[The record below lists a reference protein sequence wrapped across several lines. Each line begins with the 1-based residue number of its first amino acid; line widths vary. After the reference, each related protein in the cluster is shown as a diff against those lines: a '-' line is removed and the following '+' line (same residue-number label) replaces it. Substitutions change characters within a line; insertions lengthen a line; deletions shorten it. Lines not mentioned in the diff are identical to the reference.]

1 MMRTIRILATI
12 YLCLLSGAHQIAVAD
27 ENTDPLAFFLNQLE
41 SYQAD
46 FKQTLSNEQ
55 GEALETSTG
64 KVYMQN
70 PGRYRWEYEQP
81 YVQLLITDSETLWIY
96 DKDLVQI
103 TIKNVAGAID
113 NTPAAIISGQQNLTE
128 NFVVVN
134 MGVIE
139 GFDWV
144 ELTPRDIENQYRSIR
159 LGFDKSNLIMM
170 ILNDNLGQITR
181 IDFLNPVRN
190 QRFGGPLFTF
200 EIPAGVDVIDERQ
213 LEKPDKSVTDPISE
227 TVKP

>member
-1 MMRTIRILATI
+1 MIRTVRIFATI
-12 YLCLLSGAHQIAVAD
+12 CLCLLFGAHQIAVAE

-46 FKQTLSNEQ
+46 FRQTLANEQ
-55 GEALETSTG
+55 GEVLETSTG

-81 YVQLLITDSETLWIY
+81 YVQLLITDSATLWIY
-96 DKDLVQI
+96 DQDLEQV
-103 TIKNVAGAID
+103 TVKNVAGAID

-128 NFVVVN
+128 HFVMIN

-159 LGFDKSNLIMM
+159 LGFDKNNLIMM

-190 QRFGGPLFTF
+190 KRFGGPLFTF
-200 EIPAGVDVIDERQ
+200 EIPEGVDVIDERQ
-213 LEKPDKSVTDPISE
+213 LEKNATPGTGPD
-227 TVKP
+227 